1 MDASGDAMLVGSP
14 WCTPDRKHER
24 DSPPET
30 TPYKV
35 LRVDSQDG
43 SSRVPLDGVASG
55 GTPLTTTASTA
66 RTVATHIDGSPTF
79 PPDSPGPSVEGAA
92 NLLRLQQAQLKV
104 VDAAYRAQSARSKLA
119 QRSSAGSFKDD
130 GSDKASI
137 SSKRAER
144 RADRRWLPPGPFRN
158 DERFV
163 FIRERPSD
171 KVSNDALLSLIHI

>member
-1 MDASGDAMLVGSP
+1 MIIHYIMDASGDAVLTGSP

-24 DSPPET
+24 DSPPGT
-30 TPYKV
+30 TPFKV
-35 LRVDSQDG
+35 SRVGSHDG

-79 PPDSPGPSVEGAA
+79 SPDTPGPSVEGAA

-104 VDAAYRAQSARSKLA
+104 VDAAVRAQTARSKLA
-119 QRSSAGSFKDD
+119 QRSSAGSTKDD
-130 GSDKASI
+130 CSDKASV

-144 RADRRWLPPGPFRN
+144 RADRR
-158 DERFV
+158 
-163 FIRERPSD
+163 
-171 KVSNDALLSLIHI
+171 